1 MGGTGVSV
9 ELAWLEDG
17 AKASSED
24 CASSLSFR
32 FLLRTD
38 DHAGEASSTLPS
50 LVV

>member
-9 ELAWLEDG
+9 EVASLDVA

-32 FLLRTD
+32 FLLRTAS
-38 DHAGEASSTLPS
+38 HEGEASSTLPS
-50 LVV
+50 LLV